1 MKLAITFP
9 NHWAI
14 KNILHSGVAAHLQDH
29 CEIIGLAHPSRI
41 PHLVGLVEQLGLRPI
56 EWVPYAHPP
65 EHPKLTRLRR
75 LQKGFVFERQN
86 VATERIMRE
95 RGKRSRAEKIASALI
110 RPVAQ
115 SSRGELVAKWLIR
128 RRWDLT
134 AAAAIPEVDLLFTT
148 NPVDFRE
155 DPLVK
160 SAREAGIR
168 VVTMIPSWDNLSSK
182 GVLFCE
188 FDAVFVWNEVMQR
201 EVREFLPNLSER
213 QVPIVGIPRFG
224 IYENQPSP
232 RPAKRRILFAN
243 TATKSCPDQPAVARH
258 LAEALQAGAFGDA
271 ELLVRC
277 HPHDNPSDYDFLKT
291 FTEVLVWPE
300 SADAFGVD
308 TVPPSDDLVNLRD
321 MLQSSDVCVNCASTI
336 VLDAA
341 ANDVPIISVAYDGD
355 RKLSHHESVA
365 RFYEYTH
372 QKPFLKIRAAELVS
386 SRADL
391 IKAVQEALANP
402 LAKQEQRATL
412 ARLATTGQPQL
423 RLAKALLQEQVTRRV
438 A

>member
-1 MKLAITFP
+1 MRLAITFP

-14 KNILHSGVAAHLQDH
+14 KNILHSGVAAQLQDH
-29 CEIIGLAHPSRI
+29 CEIVGLAHPSRI
-41 PHLVGLVEQLGLRPI
+41 PHLVDLVEQLGLRPI
-56 EWVPYAHPP
+56 EWVPYAPPP
-65 EHPKLTRLRR
+65 ENPKLTRVRR
-75 LQKGFVFERQN
+75 LQKSFVFERQN

-95 RGKRSRAEKIASALI
+95 RGKRSRAEIIASALI
-110 RPVAQ
+110 SPVAQ
-115 SSRGELVAKWLIR
+115 SLRGEAVAKWLAQ
-128 RRWDLT
+128 RRWTLT
-134 AAAAIPEVDLLFTT
+134 AGALMPKVDLLFTT

-155 DPLVK
+155 DPLIK
-160 SAREAGIR
+160 SARESGIR

-224 IYENQPSP
+224 IYEDRRSP
-232 RPAKRRILFAN
+232 RPTKRRILFAN

-277 HPHDNPSDYDFLKT
+277 HPHDDPADYDFLRT
-291 FTEVLVWPE
+291 FPKVLVWPE

-308 TVPPSDDLVNLRD
+308 TVPPPDDLVNLRD
-321 MLQSSDVCVNCASTI
+321 MLQTSDVCINCASTI

-386 SRADL
+386 SRTEL

-402 LAKQEQRATL
+402 LAKHSQRTTL
-412 ARLATTGQPQL
+412 ARLATIGQPQL
-423 RLAKALLQEQVTRRV
+423 RLAKALLQEQEARRV